1 MWKIH
6 QKICLISLQ
15 PLPVLFQ
22 AFSREI
28 PFDNEIFE
36 LRDLRA
42 EGSDPKVRPEKDQCE
57 EKQSEKQGFESS
69 QEQHADSNGGD
80 SKGNLILIV
89 ILYNRLQPFHLWN
102 PSPFCFLFPVS
113 SQGFLPIT

>member
-6 QKICLISLQ
+6 QKIWLISLQ

-22 AFSREI
+22 AFPRKI
-28 PFDNEIFE
+28 LFDNEIFE

-42 EGSDPKVRPEKDQCE
+42 EGSDPKVRPEKDQRD
-57 EKQSEKQGFESS
+57 EKQSEKQGFETS
-69 QEQHADSNGGD
+69 QEQNADSDGGD

-89 ILYNRLQPFHLWN
+89 IVYNRRQPFHL
-102 PSPFCFLFPVS
+102 
-113 SQGFLPIT
+113 

>member
-6 QKICLISLQ
+6 QKIWLISLQ

-22 AFSREI
+22 AFPRKI
-28 PFDNEIFE
+28 LFDNEIFE
-36 LRDLRA
+36 LRDLCA

-69 QEQHADSNGGD
+69 QEQHADSDGGD

-89 ILYNRLQPFHLWN
+89 ILQNRRQPFHL
-102 PSPFCFLFPVS
+102 
-113 SQGFLPIT
+113 